1 MHKKFTEEEF
11 ADKLD
16 EKLSQIQEP
25 ALYFTD
31 KIDSLIKSSENESLD
46 LREFK
51 IQLSDILIEFYESM
65 EAVNTEILVEF
76 GVENND

>member
-25 ALYFTD
+25 ALHFTD
-31 KIDSLIKSSENESLD
+31 KIDSLIKSSENESLE

-65 EAVNTEILVEF
+65 DAVNTEILVEF

>member
-1 MHKKFTEEEF
+1 MDKKFTEEEF

-25 ALYFTD
+25 AFHFTD
-31 KIDSLIKSSENESLD
+31 KIESLIKSSENESLE

-65 EAVNTEILVEF
+65 DAVNTEILVEF
-76 GVENND
+76 GVE